1 MNFETL
7 IEDIVDIFTSRTM
20 LRAVAVG
27 ASVSVCAALLGVVLV
42 LKHYSMIGDGLSHLG
57 LGILSVSLVFG
68 AAPMWIS
75 VPAIM
80 LAAVLLLHISE
91 SSSVRGDSVI
101 AVIST
106 SSIALSIIVTSLA
119 GGLNSDVWSYMFG
132 SVLAVSRADAI
143 AGVLLSAAVV
153 AVFVLFYNKIFAV
166 CADERFARAS
176 GVNVRLCK
184 LVLSLLI
191 AVTVAVGMRL
201 VGTMLISGLIV
212 FPALSAMSLSKR
224 YKTVIILSA
233 ALSLLCFTVGL
244 VASYVLSLPS
254 GAGIVAVNLICLA
267 VCRTVKLARS

>member
-153 AVFVLFYNKIFAV
+153 AVFVLFYNKIFAFFHT
-166 CADERFARAS
+166 AASLDMSAILPGGGLAFRA
-176 GVNVRLCK
+176 C
-184 LVLSLLI
+184 
-191 AVTVAVGMRL
+191 
-201 VGTMLISGLIV
+201 
-212 FPALSAMSLSKR
+212 SKR
-224 YKTVIILSA
+224 VWLLLATD
-233 ALSLLCFTVGL
+233 AL
-244 VASYVLSLPS
+244 
-254 GAGIVAVNLICLA
+254 
-267 VCRTVKLARS
+267 